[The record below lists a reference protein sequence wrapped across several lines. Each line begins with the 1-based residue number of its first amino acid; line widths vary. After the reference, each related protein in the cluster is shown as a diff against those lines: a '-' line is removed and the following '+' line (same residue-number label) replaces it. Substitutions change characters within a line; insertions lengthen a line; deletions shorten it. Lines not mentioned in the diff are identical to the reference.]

1 MNLNTSPMKNFF
13 AFLLYCFA
21 LTVVACDDATV
32 DAPDQ
37 WFRQPEVTVEGTS
50 VEVRCL
56 TLFGQGVLASN
67 PCGFVCAPVSGD
79 AATPPR
85 TIADPEVDES
95 IMRCTLSDLEAESV
109 YYVYP
114 YIEIGSDRLMGRP
127 AVFETGKPGE
137 EPGPDPIPEPEPAP
151 TGYDWAE
158 LPVMA
163 DKAECYYGV
172 HFCTDL
178 TTAAGAPAR
187 NYTVC
192 YSHEMY
198 SALWSAYPLHECYKG
213 DQGRTNK
220 WAYDPIIPEVVQP
233 WIVDKSY
240 QPQPGYSK
248 GHLIASNDR
257 TLSEAMNRQ
266 TFYVTNSTPQW
277 QNGFNGGVWSTLE
290 GRTWNNICAD
300 TLFVVSGVYY
310 ANTDTTVTDTVPA
323 ELEAEG
329 VQPHTIYVPTNYYK
343 VMIRSKAGNT
353 GKPLSELTA
362 DELQCIGFWFDNQ
375 AYPNGTSPASYMKS
389 VAEIEAITGMKFFA
403 NVPAA
408 PKNSNAGNW
417 SF

>member
-1 MNLNTSPMKNFF
+1 MKNFF

-32 DAPDQ
+32 GTPDQ

-56 TLFGQGVLASN
+56 TFFGSGVLSST

-79 AATPPR
+79 AQTPPR
-85 TIADPEVDES
+85 TVADPEVDGS
-95 IMRCTLSDLEAESV
+95 VMGCTFADLEAESV

-114 YIEIGSDRLMGRP
+114 YVELGDSRITGRP

-137 EPGPDPIPEPEPAP
+137 EPDPDPVPEPEPAP

-158 LPVMA
+158 LPVMT
-163 DKAECYYGV
+163 DKEGCYYGV
-172 HFCTDL
+172 HYCTDL
-178 TTAAGAPAR
+178 DTPAGAPAR

-198 SALWSAYPLHECYKG
+198 SALWSAYPLHTCYQG

-220 WAYDPIIPEVVQP
+220 WAYDPIIPEAVQP
-233 WIVDKSY
+233 WIVEKSY

-257 TLSEAMNRQ
+257 TLSEPMNRQ

-290 GRTWNNICAD
+290 GRTWNNVCAD

-310 ANTDTTVTDTVPA
+310 ANTDKTVTDTVPA
-323 ELEAEG
+323 ELENEDLE
-329 VQPHTIYVPTNYYK
+329 PHTIYVPTNYYK

-353 GKPLSELTA
+353 GKPLSQLAA

-375 AYPNGTSPASYMKS
+375 AYPNGASPTLNMKS
-389 VAEIEAITGMKFFA
+389 VAEIEQITGMTFFA